1 MARIKPYASLF
12 RLSRPSNKLF
22 VGQRGL
28 KLDRC
33 CERTTNWPRT
43 SPWRILPSAKK
54 ERIENARW
62 AESVPRPR
70 RPHAIEQTEAF
81 DSVFNSV
88 VLLLR
93 WASLSY
99 IYVYIYKADMRIV
112 NCLKSRRT
120 TVSFLPNFRRPSSN
134 RPNRSIRRCI
144 CTRSASVRMKH
155 RPNENHTNCVKRTA
169 SYSPNVVTDVES
181 LNDNSKILCKGVCY
195 LEPVSI

>member
-28 KLDRC
+28 KLHRC

-93 WASLSY
+93 CACLSY
-99 IYVYIYKADMRIV
+99 IYIQSGHAYSQLSK
-112 NCLKSRRT
+112 KSKNNGL
-120 TVSFLPNFRRPSSN
+120 FLTEFSQAKLESPKPFHP
-134 RPNRSIRRCI
+134 PLYLHPFC
-144 CTRSASVRMKH
+144 
-155 RPNENHTNCVKRTA
+155 KR
-169 SYSPNVVTDVES
+169 
-181 LNDNSKILCKGVCY
+181 
-195 LEPVSI
+195 